1 MYFDPNTGVGQGV
14 EDLNALLLS
23 GNLSAITPLWVTN
36 HGSSYMTT
44 YYMDP
49 ITYYNN
55 PYPYGDTEDEQLV
68 FNNVP
73 NSPLPFLTPFS
84 LSAQNPFGAYMFLFA
99 NQGDQVTINN
109 AGTNL
114 TITPTSSSGW
124 ANTDGLYAG
133 WTIVSP
139 IPNGMQIYTPL
150 WLSFPTATTAVLT
163 APASGAT
170 VAPQS
175 IPFNWTAVPG
185 VINYTLWIGTTPG
198 AKDALYYTT
207 SHTANPA
214 EVTSTTATL
223 LPSTTYYTTLFTMT
237 SAGYTTTTS
246 TFQTSGTAAVTSPA
260 NGATNLDAGAPITV
274 SWSPVPGAT
283 QYELYLGSSV
293 GANNYYDSGG
303 VTSDSVSVNLTAN
316 TTYYARLL
324 TTTAGTVTSTD
335 SVFNTG
341 YSLAHLTYP
350 LNGATNVSPFL
361 PFTWNQPAGA
371 TQYLLIVSPTGYRTY
386 DFYLSFD
393 LVSTVTSQYV
403 YALQPETTY
412 YVDLCTNNPGA
423 NSGTC
428 VKSSFTTAAAA
439 ALPPDRNLFYQEVLS
454 LTAQVRLMTQGTSN
468 IPTPGTPLNNQM
480 LSYGAN
486 PALGAKCGNF
496 AATLLNLFTQNGILG
511 RQRGL
516 TADGIAGH
524 VITEYWDPFNQQWQV
539 ADPYFGVV
547 YFNLQTQTGQGAD
560 QISSLLNSG
569 EISSI
574 EPLFVTSN
582 GALYATSFSPDPML
596 FYINPNPF
604 GLLSGQANYVPNSPV
619 PFMNPASSSAIGAAG
634 LYVFNFVNQTD
645 SIEVQ
650 NDSSTAV
657 ISPGNT
663 EGYADV
669 YLAAGWSI
677 VSPIPAGMSMYT
689 YKQVYNYNNPN
700 IYIAP
705 ETSATQLLV
714 PAI

>member
-1 MYFDPNTGVGQGV
+1 LTQFSWTSVPGATDYV
-14 EDLNALLLS
+14 
-23 GNLSAITPLWVTN
+23 LWV
-36 HGSSYMTT
+36 G
-44 YYMDP
+44 
-49 ITYYNN
+49 
-55 PYPYGDTEDEQLV
+55 
-68 FNNVP
+68 
-73 NSPLPFLTPFS
+73 
-84 LSAQNPFGAYMFLFA
+84 
-99 NQGDQVTINN
+99 
-109 AGTNL
+109 
-114 TITPTSSSGW
+114 
-124 ANTDGLYAG
+124 
-133 WTIVSP
+133 
-139 IPNGMQIYTPL
+139 
-150 WLSFPTATTAVLT
+150 TTAN
-163 APASGAT
+163 AE
-170 VAPQS
+170 
-175 IPFNWTAVPG
+175 
-185 VINYTLWIGTTPG
+185 
-198 AKDALYYTT
+198 DALYYNAGTRTGT
-207 SHTANPA
+207 S
-214 EVTSTTATL
+214 ATL
-223 LPSTTYYTTLFTMT
+223 QPGTTYYTTLFTFIG
-237 SAGYTTTTS
+237 SNYTFTRS
-246 TFQTSGTAAVTSPA
+246 SFQTAATAVLSTPA
-260 NGATNLDAGAPITV
+260 NGATNLDSGQPIAFSWTAVAGAA
-274 SWSPVPGAT
+274 S
-283 QYELYLGSSV
+283 YELMVGTSV
-293 GANNYYDSGG
+293 GANNALDSGAITISS
-303 VTSDSVSVNLTAN
+303 TSATLNPN

-324 TTTAGTVTSTD
+324 TTANGTATYTD
-335 SVFNTG
+335 TTFSTG
-341 YSLAHLTYP
+341 YPLAHLTYP
-350 LNGATNVSPFL
+350 LNGATNVSQFL

-454 LTAQVRLMTQGTSN
+454 LTAQVRLMTQGTSD

-539 ADPYFGVV
+539 ADPYFGIV

-669 YLAAGWSI
+669 YLQAGPS
-677 VSPIPAGMSMYT
+677 SRLFRL
-689 YKQVYNYNNPN
+689 
-700 IYIAP
+700 
-705 ETSATQLLV
+705 E
-714 PAI
+714 